1 MHDRTGNGTISVAL
15 RWATRLVL
23 AAVALGLVGVLA
35 WVLAAMIV
43 YHDLAG

>member
-1 MHDRTGNGTISVAL
+1 MSERTANGTISVAL

-23 AAVALGLVGVLA
+23 AAVALGLVGALA
-35 WVLAAMIV
+35 WVIAVTIV